1 MGSHL
6 RTGLVASLE
15 PQGTWFRDVWR
26 GHQLLHGQAL
36 SWSLFTI
43 CAQGHALGG
52 SLASEVGLGFIR
64 LINFISV
71 TL

>member
-26 GHQLLHGQAL
+26 GHQLLRGQAL

-52 SLASEVGLGFIR
+52 SSDSEVGLGFIR
-64 LINFISV
+64 RIDFMSV